1 MIKTKSSFKI
11 KKPYKAMAATIVD
24 PHKRREFLNMM
35 IQAQLAEEA
44 ESKKPIKMKDKE

>member
-1 MIKTKSSFKI
+1 MIKSKTSFKI
-11 KKPYKAMAATIVD
+11 KKTYKAMAATIVD

-44 ESKKPIKMKDKE
+44 DTKRPVSMKDKE